1 MNERRLLKRRH
12 LIYYLSVEDIDTDR
26 ALGHLVDVTADGIM
40 LMSPEPIQAGQVFR
54 LRMTIPTEAD
64 GTRQTIEFQAKS
76 VRCGK
81 DVNPDFFDT
90 GFHMVS
96 LTPTQLGLIETLIED
111 HGFRD

>member
-12 LIYYLSVEDIDTDR
+12 LIYYLSVEDVDTGR
-26 ALGHLVDVTADGIM
+26 VLGHLVDVTSAGIM
-40 LMSPEPIQAGQVFR
+40 LMSPDAIPTGRVFQ
-54 LRMTIPTEAD
+54 LRMTLPAEAD
-64 GTRQTIEFQAKS
+64 GDKQTIAFQATS

-90 GFHMVS
+90 GFHLAS
-96 LTPTQLGLIETLIED
+96 LTPAQLSLIETLIDD